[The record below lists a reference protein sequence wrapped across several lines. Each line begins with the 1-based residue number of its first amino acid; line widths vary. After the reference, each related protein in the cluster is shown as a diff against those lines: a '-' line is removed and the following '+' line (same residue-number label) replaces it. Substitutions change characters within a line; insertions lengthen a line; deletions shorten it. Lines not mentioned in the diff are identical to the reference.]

1 MGVTAGHSRS
11 VSQTDPRWHLV
22 TAAAPTSGGG
32 DITKKAQGGG
42 GECQPFGPQ
51 RNAGGEPSC
60 LKPPRRPHT
69 WCFLTAPAQVRV
81 RMRSPSA
88 LVDLLPRV
96 SRSLRCAGGDPS
108 AALGRWWW
116 WFSSW
121 EHCVQ
126 GRREVRLRSGQL
138 GGRLGQPC
146 QGSAFLHQPS
156 RCRTLCR
163 GGCSRPA
170 ELARMLTSAGAQEP

>member
-69 WCFLTAPAQVRV
+69 WCFLTAPAQVHV

-96 SRSLRCAGGDPS
+96 SRSLRCAGGGPLCSFGPLVVVVQLLGALCSGETGGETPLGAVGRPTGATLPRVCFSAPAITLQDP
-108 AALGRWWW
+108 L
-116 WFSSW
+116 
-121 EHCVQ
+121 
-126 GRREVRLRSGQL
+126 
-138 GGRLGQPC
+138 
-146 QGSAFLHQPS
+146 
-156 RCRTLCR
+156 
-163 GGCSRPA
+163 
-170 ELARMLTSAGAQEP
+170 

>member
-69 WCFLTAPAQVRV
+69 WCFLTAPPGPRAHAQPERPG
-81 RMRSPSA
+81 RPASEGLQEPS
-88 LVDLLPRV
+88 L
-96 SRSLRCAGGDPS
+96 CGGDPS